1 MPGAVF
7 RPRQEK
13 KLNYLGSP
21 SVSERGMNLRL
32 AIRRLVKTP
41 FVSLVAIV
49 SLALGIGA
57 NAAIF
62 SLFDQILLR
71 PLAVV
76 RPSELVN
83 LAAPGPKPGS
93 NSCGQAGSCQE
104 IFSYP
109 MFRDIERL
117 QTVFTGVAAHVG
129 FGANLAYRGQT
140 LNGQGMLV
148 SGSYFPVL
156 GLQPALGRL
165 LTADDDRNV
174 ANHFVTVLSYH
185 YWTGTL
191 GSNPAVLN
199 DTIIVNGQALTVVGV
214 APRGFSGTT
223 LGSEPKVF
231 VPLTMRGLMLPGWK
245 GFEDRQTYW
254 AYLFAR
260 LKPGVKLEQARASLN
275 GLYRPIITDVEAPLQ
290 KGLSDQTLAKF
301 KAKVIEVERGS
312 RGQSSVHREAKT
324 PLLFL
329 LTVTGIVLLIAC
341 ANIAN
346 LLLARGAGR
355 ATEMAIRLSLGAKRR
370 QLLGQLLTESCVLA
384 VLGGA
389 AGLVVARWT
398 MSLVASL
405 LPPEATTTLQF
416 ELQGRIVLFAALLS
430 VATGIIFGMFPAW
443 HSTRPDLVSAIKAQ
457 AGQPSGAR
465 GAARFRTSLVTAQ
478 IALSTA
484 LLMCAGLFVK
494 SLSNVSRVDL
504 GIKTDNVIVFGVSPG
519 LNGYTP
525 ERSKAFYQ
533 RLEQEL
539 GTIPGATGVTMA
551 RIALL
556 AGNNSGT
563 NVSVEGFTSGPDTDT
578 DANYNEI
585 GTGYFRTLG
594 VPLIA
599 GREFTPADSETAP
612 KVAIVNEAFAKK
624 FNLGRDAVG
633 KHMARGKGKLDIE
646 IVGLV
651 QNAKYSEVKQ
661 EVPALFFSPYRQST
675 RVGSINIYVRGAGDP
690 APMLRSVPAVVA
702 RLDPNLPIEDLK
714 TLPQQVREN
723 VFLDRMISTLSGA
736 FAFLATLLAAVGLY
750 GVLAYT
756 VSQRTREIGLRMAL
770 GADSARIRR
779 LILKQVGWMTLIG
792 AVAGVAG
799 AYYLGKAAASL
810 LFQLQPYDPLVIV
823 SSVVLLTLV
832 ALGAGFIPAY
842 RASRVHPMQA
852 LRYE

>member
-1 MPGAVF
+1 
-7 RPRQEK
+7 
-13 KLNYLGSP
+13 
-21 SVSERGMNLRL
+21 MNLKL
-32 AIRRLVKTP
+32 AFRRLVHTP

-62 SLFDQILLR
+62 SLYDQTLLR
-71 PLAVV
+71 PLPVV
-76 RPSELVN
+76 RPVELVN
-83 LAAPGPKPGS
+83 LSAPGPKPGS

-104 IFSYP
+104 IFSYL

-140 LNGQGMLV
+140 LNDEGMLV

-165 LTADDDRNV
+165 FTPEDDRNIGS
-174 ANHFVTVLSYH
+174 HFVTVLSH
-185 YWTGTL
+185 DYWTTTL

-199 DTIIVNGQALTVVGV
+199 DTIVVNGQALTVVGV

-223 LGSEPKVF
+223 LGSAPKVF

-260 LKPGVKLEQARASLN
+260 LKPGVTIEQARASLN

-290 KGLSDQTLAKF
+290 KGLSDQSMAKF
-301 KAKVIEVERGS
+301 KTKVIEVEGGP
-312 RGQSSVHREAKT
+312 RGQSSVHGEAKT
-324 PLLFL
+324 PLTFL
-329 LTVTGIVLLIAC
+329 MAVTGIVLLIAC

-355 ATEMAIRLSLGAKRR
+355 STEMAIRLSLGAGRR
-370 QLLGQLLTESCVLA
+370 QLLAQLLTESCVLA
-384 VLGGA
+384 TLGGL

-398 MSLVASL
+398 LALVASL
-405 LPPEATTTLQF
+405 LPPDALNTLQF
-416 ELQGRIVLFAALLS
+416 GVQGRMILFAAALS
-430 VATGIIFGMFPAW
+430 IATGFVFGLFPAW
-443 HSTRPDLVSAIKAQ
+443 HSTKPDLVSAIKAQ

-465 GAARFRTSLVTAQ
+465 TAARFRVSLVTAQ
-478 IALSTA
+478 IALSMA

-494 SLSNVSRVDL
+494 SLTNVSRVDL
-504 GIKTDNVIVFGVSPG
+504 GIKVDNVSVFGVSPA
-519 LNGYTP
+519 LNGYTA
-525 ERSKAFYQ
+525 ERSKAFYE

-539 GTIPGATGVTMA
+539 GGIPGATGVAMA
-551 RIALL
+551 RVALL

-578 DANYNEI
+578 DSNYNEI
-585 GTGYFRTLG
+585 NPGYFRTLG

-599 GREFTPADSETAP
+599 GREFTAADSETAA
-612 KVAIVNEAFAKK
+612 KVVIVNEAFAKK
-624 FNLGRDAVG
+624 FNLGRDAIG
-633 KHMARGKGKLDIE
+633 KHMARGKGKLDME

-661 EVPALFFSPYRQST
+661 AVPPLFFIPYRQST
-675 RVGSINIYVRGAGDP
+675 RLGSTHFYVRSAGNP
-690 APMLRSVPAVVA
+690 APVLRSIPAVVG
-702 RLDPNLPIEDLK
+702 RLDPTLPVEDLK

-723 VFLDRMISTLSGA
+723 VFLDRMISTLSA
-736 FAFLATLLAAVGLY
+736 SFALLATLLAAVGLY

-770 GADSARIRR
+770 GADSGSVRR
-779 LILKQVGWMTLIG
+779 MILKQVGRMTLIG
-792 AVAGVAG
+792 AVVGVSG

-810 LFQLQPYDPLVIV
+810 LFQLQPYDPIVIV
-823 SSVVLLTLV
+823 SSVVILTLV
-832 ALGAGFIPAY
+832 ALGAGYIPAY
-842 RASRVHPMQA
+842 RASRVQPMQA